1 MLIECDSCRT
11 KACGDCVMTA
21 LLQAGDAPAI
31 ELDETELEA
40 LDVLAELGMIPPLRH
55 DLTA

>member
-1 MLIECDSCRT
+1 MLIECDSCQTR
-11 KACGDCVMTA
+11 ACGDCVMTT
-21 LLQAGDAPAI
+21 LLDIGDAPAV

-55 DLTA
+55 NLTA